1 MYIYVYNDNNN
12 GDADEMVYRLLTGAA
27 GVGSQDELTDL
38 NDHLLNVLSTLEYN
52 PNTQS
57 FTSQGAANASA
68 TSNNPSNN
76 PSFSDPT
83 PVSNPLDD
91 PVNGLVKQEKV
102 TQDESNLVKSESTGS
117 ENKQENEAGNEMSFE
132 NLFGSDILPDEDDL
146 ALDNLNNLDDFDIE
160 MTGE

>member
-91 PVNGLVKQEKV
+91 PVSGLVKQEKV